1 MKREMSSRDF
11 FAADHF
17 DMTFDLNSCP
27 EAEIEITIDPEL
39 IKKQDPER
47 ELDSDA
53 SDSDDVNEPNHY
65 QSSSGLEC
73 SEAIEAAVEDLQGI
87 QAVYTGNIIKYAWRW
102 NKKGTPIKDLKKI
115 IKYCSMLIEHLE
127 HK

>member
-1 MKREMSSRDF
+1 MKREISSRDF

-47 ELDSDA
+47 ESDSDA
-53 SDSDDVNEPNHY
+53 SDNDDVNEPNHY

-73 SEAIEAAVEDLQGI
+73 CEAIEAAVEDLQGVA
-87 QAVYTGNIIKYAWRW
+87 AVYTGNIIKYAWRW

-115 IKYCSMLIEHLE
+115 IKYCNMLIEHLE
-127 HK
+127 SE